1 MNPNE
6 ELNQPAEPFPADDQ
20 LSELEQ
26 HLELEQYLRQAL
38 RPVDP
43 PANFTESLLAR
54 VDPAPRRNAK
64 ILSMSSRTRIWAGSA
79 LAASLVAG
87 FLIAGEVHERRER
100 QKVETAQRQFNDALQ
115 ITNEALE
122 QTREQL
128 RQAGIETG
136 D

>member
-1 MNPNE
+1 MNPNQ
-6 ELNQPAEPFPADDQ
+6 ELNQPAEQFPADEQ
-20 LSELEQ
+20 FPELEQ
-26 HLELEQYLRQAL
+26 HLRLSLRH
-38 RPVDP
+38 VDP
-43 PANFTESLLAR
+43 PADFTESLLAR
-54 VDPAPRRNAK
+54 ATSVAPQPKAKVLKMPAH
-64 ILSMSSRTRIWAGSA
+64 TRLWAGSA

-87 FLIAGEVHERRER
+87 ILIAGQVHARHER
-100 QKVETAQRQFNDALQ
+100 QKVEAAQRQFNAAMQ

>member
-1 MNPNE
+1 MNPNR
-6 ELNQPAEPFPADDQ
+6 ELNQPAEPFPADEQ
-20 LSELEQ
+20 FPELEQ
-26 HLELEQYLRQAL
+26 HLRMAL
-38 RPVDP
+38 RHVDP
-43 PANFTESLLAR
+43 PADFTESILAR
-54 VDPAPRRNAK
+54 AVVAPQPEAK
-64 ILSMSSRTRIWAGSA
+64 ILRMPAHPRLWAGSA

-87 FLIAGEVHERRER
+87 VLIAGQVHARHER
-100 QKVETAQRQFNDALQ
+100 QKVEAAQRQFNAAMQ